1 MVIIKSV
8 NNTSPNFADE
18 VKWTINVVNNGPDN
32 ATGVVV
38 NDLLPKSLIW
48 VSDDGRGSYN
58 HDSGV
63 WNAGTINK
71 GHMKTL
77 NIITRVNA
85 TGMSVNKVSVTGNE
99 FDYNKSNNLDNA
111 SITVANASD
120 LSVVKLVNASFTNY
134 LQFVKWTIIAFNNG
148 PNKATGVTVD
158 DMLPEGLKVIDYNA
172 TKGFYD
178 NGVWAI
184 CCLENG
190 ESQTLELTCQ
200 VTKTGILTNIVKI
213 NGTEYDPD
221 VSNNVNNESV
231 LVPPSTDLAVIKKVN
246 NSSPNYGDVIEW
258 SIIVTNN
265 GPDDAEFIN
274 VYDVLPKGL
283 EYIDYISTSGQ
294 YNDGLWEI
302 DYLKNGGSESLA
314 IRCVVKALGTIRNSV
329 EVVPSQYDW
338 NRSNNKDSEI
348 VTGNPIADLS
358 IIKSVNVSSA
368 NYLDLI
374 KWTLIVTNNGP
385 NDATGVFVSDVIP
398 NGLTIVGVFGEGEY
412 EDSIWNVGDLANGK
426 SKHLDI
432 VCKVQATGNF
442 TNVAN
447 VWASEPDP
455 DLSNNEDES
464 YLLVYPA
471 SDLSITKTVSKYK
484 YSVGDVISYSIKLT
498 NKGPDVAENIKV
510 REIMDDSLALKSF
523 RASAGD
529 FDKVNDVWSLDFLDA
544 GQSAVLNINSISKKV
559 GVAKN
564 EVVATNDNFDPN
576 LSNNNASISVD
587 VSKKQKSNSTSDA
600 GNQKQSEGGL
610 KGDSYSILEENKSGN
625 PLMVIVLLF
634 VFTMGAIYGN
644 TFLKKR

>member
-1 MVIIKSV
+1 MKSV

-18 VKWTINVVNNGPDN
+18 VKWTIKVVNNGPDN